1 MPQPVALRLSRNSQ
15 PYWLTHLAQP
25 QTSPLRPLLL
35 LPGGGGQGV
44 EVEDSLIFAASSL
57 LQSATSSHGSCG
69 STAIVLPF
77 VTSSTLRNFVALL
90 RQGRVTIAKE
100 ELPDLEAIFSVLK
113 IKIATSIGE
122 VCKTSIFTKGE
133 CELLKTKDVKQVE
146 NVKSNQKGNQPGCAT
161 PSATHAPGC
170 ATPSVAQTRK
180 TPSLLHTMLS
190 SPAKRPAIIPLKEN
204 PTDESK
210 RRRTC
215 PTPQLS
221 PAPTKTP
228 LPYDAPTKL
237 SSTPHFEQTSV
248 GVPEGPK
255 SSTGAIKQQILSPKE
270 LKEKDN
276 DEAVLGQVA
285 PKLAGSEAGLVSSAP
300 RQMEQTSAEGSV
312 SIVAFHLTN
321 IQSNIVTLVFRAAAK
336 LLSNQ
341 ASIFSR
347 AAL

>member
-1 MPQPVALRLSRNSQ
+1 M
-15 PYWLTHLAQP
+15 
-25 QTSPLRPLLL
+25 
-35 LPGGGGQGV
+35 
-44 EVEDSLIFAASSL
+44 
-57 LQSATSSHGSCG
+57 
-69 STAIVLPF
+69 
-77 VTSSTLRNFVALL
+77 
-90 RQGRVTIAKE
+90 
-100 ELPDLEAIFSVLK
+100 
-113 IKIATSIGE
+113 
-122 VCKTSIFTKGE
+122 
-133 CELLKTKDVKQVE
+133 
-146 NVKSNQKGNQPGCAT
+146 KSNQKGNQPGCAT

-204 PTDESK
+204 LTDESK

-248 GVPEGPK
+248 RVPEGPK

-347 AAL
+347 AATRNSLKWE